1 MGRFEDF
8 DRSRQKKNYI
18 DNSTHFEYAT
28 YLSARDM
35 ARLEL
40 IAISHGMW
48 GKALW
53 GDPSFLDCSVYPT
66 TRFADRNEFN
76 AEGWTGRWGYGM
88 LWWAGEAPMYV
99 GNVWT
104 GPYQGAFS
112 AMGAGGQYITAF
124 PASNFGGGAQS
135 QHRSRPSSER

>member
-1 MGRFEDF
+1 
-8 DRSRQKKNYI
+8 
-18 DNSTHFEYAT
+18 
-28 YLSARDM
+28 M
-35 ARLEL
+35 ARLGL

-48 GKALW
+48 GKALGLG

-66 TRFADRNEFN
+66 TRFADRNEFK

-88 LWWAGEAPMYV
+88 LWWAGEAPMYA

-112 AMGAGGQYITAF
+112 AMGARDNTSQRF
-124 PASNFGGGAQS
+124 PHPILVVVHKVNIDQDP
-135 QHRSRPSSER
+135 HRNVSEPAYMTILDIVPDAKCDKNRKPGSLVLR

>member
-35 ARLEL
+35 ARLGL

-53 GDPSFLDCSVYPT
+53 GDPSFLDYSVYPT
-66 TRFADRNEFN
+66 TRFADRNEFK
-76 AEGWTGRWGYGM
+76 AEGWTGRWGCGM
-88 LWWAGEAPMYV
+88 LWWAGKAPMYA

-104 GPYQGAFS
+104 GP
-112 AMGAGGQYITAF
+112 
-124 PASNFGGGAQS
+124 
-135 QHRSRPSSER
+135 